1 MRNFYNH
8 YLKILGLLFLSVIT
22 NFVFAQ
28 QADSTATA
36 GSGSASGWNLDI
48 NIILTILAVSLFV
61 VILILSFLIRSSIA
75 LYKIV
80 LDKEKKARNSGKIA
94 TMIIGLLLMSSATV
108 FAQDAG
114 AASTSDAIG
123 TETILKYSLLLII
136 ALEIVAII
144 ALLRWHRFFTGIEG
158 MAEAKLE
165 RPKSASSFTEWWN
178 SINKFK
184 SIESEEAIDMGHSY
198 DGIRELD
205 NVLPP
210 WFTWTF
216 IASIVFGFGY
226 LWRYHWAPNPAPN
239 QYQAY
244 EKEVAAAKIKQ
255 DAYLKSRG
263 DQVNETNVKMVDAAG
278 VEAGK
283 KLFSSNCAVCHGD
296 KGQGGVGPNLT
307 DDYWL
312 HGGTINDIFKTIKY
326 GVVEKGMQSWKDV
339 FSPDQ
344 IADLSSYI
352 ITLHGSNPPGAKE
365 PQGELFKGDATGGG
379 TGSADSA
386 AAKTGDSTAAK
397 K

>member
-1 MRNFYNH
+1 
-8 YLKILGLLFLSVIT
+8 
-22 NFVFAQ
+22 
-28 QADSTATA
+28 
-36 GSGSASGWNLDI
+36 
-48 NIILTILAVSLFV
+48 
-61 VILILSFLIRSSIA
+61 
-75 LYKIV
+75 
-80 LDKEKKARNSGKIA
+80 
-94 TMIIGLLLMSSATV
+94 MIIGLLFMSVATL

-114 AASTSDAIG
+114 AASTSDSIS
-123 TETILKYSLLLII
+123 TETILTYSLLLII
-136 ALEIVAII
+136 ALEIVAIV

-158 MAEAKLE
+158 MEEAKLE
-165 RPKSASSFTEWWN
+165 SLKSTNSFNNWWN

-184 SIESEEAIDMGHSY
+184 SIENEDDIDMGHSY
-198 DGIRELD
+198 DGIRELN

-226 LWRYHWAPNPAPN
+226 LWKYHWSSNPAPN

-263 DQVNETNVKMVDAAG
+263 DLVNETNVKMVDAAG

-283 KLFSSNCAVCHGD
+283 KLFSSNCAVCHSD

-307 DDYWL
+307 DDFWL
-312 HGGTINDIFKTIKY
+312 HGGNINDIFKTIKY

-352 ITLHGSNPPGAKE
+352 ITLHGTNPPGAKE
-365 PQGELFKGDATGGG
+365 PQGELFNGDATGGA

-386 AAKTGDSTAAK
+386 TAKAGDSTAAK